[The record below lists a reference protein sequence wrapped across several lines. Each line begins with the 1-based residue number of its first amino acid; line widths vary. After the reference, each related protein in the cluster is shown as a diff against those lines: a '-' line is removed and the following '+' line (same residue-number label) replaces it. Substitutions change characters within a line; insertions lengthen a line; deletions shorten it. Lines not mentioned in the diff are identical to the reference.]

1 MKGHIDVVD
10 FLISVGANVNSEEIH
25 GELDLM
31 VEVIVLLPIRFDGN
45 IRSTCFCRVYTSM

>member
-25 GELDLM
+25 GELDL
-31 VEVIVLLPIRFDGN
+31 IIGCFNFPPIA
-45 IRSTCFCRVYTSM
+45 S